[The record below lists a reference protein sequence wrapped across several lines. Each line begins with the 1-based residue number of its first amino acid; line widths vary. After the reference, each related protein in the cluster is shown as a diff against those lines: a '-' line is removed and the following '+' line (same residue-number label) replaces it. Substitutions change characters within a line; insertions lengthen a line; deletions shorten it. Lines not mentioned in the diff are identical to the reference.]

1 MHSEVKLTEPAIMVV
16 HLARRAAMADRAV
29 ILAGCWPGSELPHI
43 YPCLMCKLIA
53 FWIYILPLPQPA
65 LFPSPS
71 SIFEQE
77 TVTESVHVWL
87 NKSPL

>member
-1 MHSEVKLTEPAIMVV
+1 MHSEVKLTETAIVVV
-16 HLARRAAMADRAV
+16 HLATWAAVADRAV

-65 LFPSPS
+65 LFPSL
-71 SIFEQE
+71 QQ
-77 TVTESVHVWL
+77 HL
-87 NKSPL
+87 